1 MASHDC
7 RGLRSGHQ
15 ADAIAKM
22 ESLGV
27 EVTVSTLDVV
37 ELDEAKELIAMTEA
51 KAPLAGIFNLAL
63 NLDDRLMAQQVCL
76 LADDILSELCL
87 SKHHLCPSRKARCIS
102 AAA

>member
-27 EVTVSTLDVV
+27 NVTVSTLDVV

-51 KAPLAGIFNLAL
+51 RAPLAGIFNLAL
-63 NLDDRLMAQQVCL
+63 NLDDRLMAQQVRL
-76 LADDILSELCL
+76 LAIQVPCELC
-87 SKHHLCPSRKARCIS
+87 SSEDHSCSSSEEIDLC
-102 AAA
+102 

>member
-15 ADAIAKM
+15 ADAIAKI

-27 EVTVSTLDVV
+27 NVTVSTLDVV
-37 ELDEAKELIAMTEA
+37 DLDEAKELIALAEA

-76 LADDILSELCL
+76 LADDIPSELCL
-87 SKHHLCPSRKARCIS
+87 SGHHNCPSRKAWCTS